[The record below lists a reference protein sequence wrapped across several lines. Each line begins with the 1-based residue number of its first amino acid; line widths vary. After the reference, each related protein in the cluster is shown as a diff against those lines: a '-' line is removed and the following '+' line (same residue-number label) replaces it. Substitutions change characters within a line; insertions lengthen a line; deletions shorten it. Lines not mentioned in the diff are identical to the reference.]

1 MSFPEKLMELEITF
15 SKITQTE
22 IDTLCALSHMWN
34 LVLKSEQQEF
44 LLKGRAPLQE

>member
-22 IDTLCALSHMWN
+22 IDMLCALSHMWN